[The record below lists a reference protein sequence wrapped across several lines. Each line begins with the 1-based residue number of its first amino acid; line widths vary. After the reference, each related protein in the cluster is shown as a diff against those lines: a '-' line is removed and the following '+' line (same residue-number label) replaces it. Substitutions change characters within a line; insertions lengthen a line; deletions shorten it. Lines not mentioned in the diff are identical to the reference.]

1 MDLTE
6 AIKVYTDRWMDEEY
20 MVYTQ
25 NKILLNFKN
34 EWNNAICSD
43 MNVPRDGLGH
53 IVSEVSQTKTSN
65 IWYHLY
71 VEY

>member
-6 AIKVYTDRWMDEEY
+6 AIKVYIDKDEWMKKTWYIHKNE
-20 MVYTQ
+20 
-25 NKILLNFKN
+25 ILLNLKN

-53 IVSEVSQTKTSN
+53 IVSK
-65 IWYHLY
+65 
-71 VEY
+71 